1 MTKDQLE
8 LLTLAFNH
16 VRQGTAS
23 PQPFRTIE
31 AEFNRMNKIIK
42 NIMIQEKTKSNS
54 DFSPETFKEEIDL
67 EQIDPEIP
75 VKWDIFST

>member
-8 LLTLAFNH
+8 LLTLTFNH

-54 DFSPETFKEEIDL
+54 DFSPETFKDEIDL